1 MKLLLIGDSCQ
12 DIYIYG
18 QCDRLCPAAPV
29 PVFIPGKT
37 VINDG
42 MAGNVY
48 QNLLTLGISC
58 DFITNI
64 ENISK
69 TRYVEQ
75 KTNQMIIRVDSGEGK
90 VDRVKNLQDID
101 LKQYD
106 AVVISD
112 YNKGFLLEE
121 DIQYLGENHPLVFV
135 DTKKLLGTWC
145 KDCDFIKINDYEYEN
160 TKHLLVDCGQWIDNK
175 LIVTRGSKGCTYKQ
189 KIYPVEKV
197 EIRDLCGAGDTFL
210 SGLVAEYVSTRDLN
224 KAIIFANQCATE
236 VVQNRGVGLPN
247 QFKGRYKK

>member
-1 MKLLLIGDSCQ
+1 VKILLVGDSCQ

-29 PVFIPGKT
+29 PVFIPRKT

-121 DIQYLGENHPLVFV
+121 DIQYLGETHPLVFV

-160 TKHLLVDCGQWIDNK
+160 TKHLLADCGQWMDNK

>member
-1 MKLLLIGDSCQ
+1 VKLLLIGDSCQ